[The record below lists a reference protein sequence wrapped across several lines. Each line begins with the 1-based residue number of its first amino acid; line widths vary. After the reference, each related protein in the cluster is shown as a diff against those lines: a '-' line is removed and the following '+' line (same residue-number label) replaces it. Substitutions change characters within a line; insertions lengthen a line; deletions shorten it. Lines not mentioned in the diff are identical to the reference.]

1 MGLETLA
8 VMAIVGGGGMAAYG
22 QIQQGKAAKAE
33 GAAQNKLYQYNA
45 RVNEAQAKEAQTKAL
60 YEANL
65 HRRQTRSLIG
75 RQRAGMAAAG
85 LSLTSGSPLGLL
97 EETAALSETDAQM
110 ILREGMINR
119 TSFESQAWQNR
130 IAGKMAKSRG
140 RNAYRASL
148 WQAGSTALMTAGS
161 AYGVGAQGGLWGPK
175 TGGGGGGGAATYGPI
190 Q

>member
-22 QIQQGKAAKAE
+22 QVQQGRAAKAE
-33 GAAQNKLYQYNA
+33 GSAQNKLYQYNA

-97 EETAALSETDAQM
+97 EETAALSETDSQM

-130 IAGKMAKSRG
+130 IMGKMAKARG
-140 RNAYRASL
+140 QNANRASL
-148 WQAGSTALMTAGS
+148 LSAGGTALESGGSVYEIGAKAG
-161 AYGVGAQGGLWGPK
+161 YWGAPK
-175 TGGGGGGGAATYGPI
+175 GT
-190 Q
+190 